1 MKTFLITIAIIAGI
15 LLMLFVFWC
24 IIRQYKYK
32 NFQKTMKPGDAC
44 FFYLY
49 DTDRI
54 NGKIENIHA
63 YTVLISYK
71 AADGVSNMIRVKK
84 EDIYPVN

>member
-1 MKTFLITIAIIAGI
+1 MKTFITTLVIIAGI
-15 LLMLFVFWC
+15 LVMLFVFWC
-24 IIRQYKYK
+24 ILRNYRYK

-44 FFYLY
+44 YFYLY

-54 NGKIENIHA
+54 NGNIENIHA

-71 AADGVSNMIRVKK
+71 ASDGVSNMIRVKK
-84 EDIYPVN
+84 EDVYPNC